1 MYQKTGYII
10 FRDGFGSIMTRKMRE
25 SEPKECTW
33 CGCNMWIKERPDGG
47 SILMREEVVGL
58 TCVRCDFIEFA
69 LKVMDNEGVL

>member
-1 MYQKTGYII
+1 
-10 FRDGFGSIMTRKMRE
+10 
-25 SEPKECTW
+25 
-33 CGCNMWIKERPDGG
+33 MWIKERPDGG